1 MKVYVDFTITEMAP
15 TYRAFS
21 WLKVGHVWHLTGRK
35 TVSWTVRSVVTRRGS
50 TDTSRCLVGC
60 SL

>member
-21 WLKVGHVWHLTGRK
+21 WLKVPTTYLFQKDTIK
-35 TVSWTVRSVVTRRGS
+35 TLMLNRH
-50 TDTSRCLVGC
+50 
-60 SL
+60 